1 MPPMALTIEVPN
13 YKEGELLDYVW
24 PVFSWN
30 DWNNG
35 FTNRTNNITPLNDN
49 EVGFGYE
56 ACGLKAGYN
65 RAKDGGMDSGPATWP
80 VFCILDNERKLN
92 GRFGDPQYSFLTF
105 QLYRCGSPGV
115 KLTKS
120 LNETWQRD
128 SKFSGKCATMDS
140 GEKQKISNENIGEK
154 IGMNVWFQFPTEDF
168 SKGNSLIE
176 KKEDAGQVG
185 PWTWWIY
192 EKLDQNTPSFLTID
206 LRHNTALI
214 NDPIWSMFHDG
225 PFKMM
230 RWFDWSGFEYTPS
243 GTSSEMFENG
253 SAPLV
258 SASFRVSW
266 MRREVSVVYTTYQ
279 EMLSEI
285 SGSWT
290 GSLFI
295 GFWFTVVFEAL
306 RKHKYGDD
314 DEDHE
319 IEDEESGEERKTV

>member
-35 FTNRTNNITPLNDN
+35 FTNRTNNVTPLNDN

-80 VFCILDNERKLN
+80 VFCVLDNERKLN

-105 QLYRCGSPGV
+105 QLYRCGSLGV

-128 SKFSGKCATMDS
+128 SKFGGKCATTES

-154 IGMNVWFQFPTEDF
+154 IGMNVWFQVRAVRASIVSCERS
-168 SKGNSLIE
+168 SKI
-176 KKEDAGQVG
+176 
-185 PWTWWIY
+185 
-192 EKLDQNTPSFLTID
+192 
-206 LRHNTALI
+206 
-214 NDPIWSMFHDG
+214 
-225 PFKMM
+225 
-230 RWFDWSGFEYTPS
+230 
-243 GTSSEMFENG
+243 
-253 SAPLV
+253 
-258 SASFRVSW
+258 
-266 MRREVSVVYTTYQ
+266 
-279 EMLSEI
+279 
-285 SGSWT
+285 
-290 GSLFI
+290 
-295 GFWFTVVFEAL
+295 
-306 RKHKYGDD
+306 
-314 DEDHE
+314 
-319 IEDEESGEERKTV
+319 

>member
-35 FTNRTNNITPLNDN
+35 FTNRTNHVTTLNDN

-128 SKFSGKCATMDS
+128 SKFGGKCATTES

-154 IGMNVWFQFPTEDF
+154 IGMNVWFQVRAVSTSIVSCGRSRKIKLFAHLIVSHRF
-168 SKGNSLIE
+168 SRRSFRRRTFQKGTGE
-176 KKEDAGQVG
+176 
-185 PWTWWIY
+185 
-192 EKLDQNTPSFLTID
+192 NTLLVIGFAHCFAHCLA
-206 LRHNTALI
+206 N
-214 NDPIWSMFHDG
+214 
-225 PFKMM
+225 PF
-230 RWFDWSGFEYTPS
+230 
-243 GTSSEMFENG
+243 
-253 SAPLV
+253 APLV
-258 SASFRVSW
+258 AVSLRRRRTQARSALGPGGSTRSLTKT
-266 MRREVSVVYTTYQ
+266 RRPSSRSICATIP
-279 EMLSEI
+279 LS
-285 SGSWT
+285 SMT
-290 GSLFI
+290 L
-295 GFWFTVVFEAL
+295 
-306 RKHKYGDD
+306 YGVCSMTDP
-314 DEDHE
+314 
-319 IEDEESGEERKTV
+319 SR